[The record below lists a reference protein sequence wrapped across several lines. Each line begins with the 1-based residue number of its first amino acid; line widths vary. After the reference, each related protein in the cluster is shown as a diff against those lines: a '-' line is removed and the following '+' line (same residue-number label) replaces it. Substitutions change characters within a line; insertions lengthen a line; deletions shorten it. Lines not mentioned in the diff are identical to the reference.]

1 MLQNVRVPY
10 YDKWRKIKMLSVDE
24 ARQRMLNTIPVLST
38 EKRGILNCAGYV
50 LAEAV
55 SAPEHIPPFDN
66 SAMDGFAVRAVDV
79 KAATEE
85 NPTVLSVVETIAAGH
100 APTKQVLSGQ
110 AARIMTGAMMPE
122 GADAVVMQE
131 VTELFSRDSVKIFE
145 NVSENQNVR
154 FAGESVKAGEEV
166 MPPGKL
172 LRAPEISMLASLNCA
187 EVIVHRKPTVAIVST
202 GDELT
207 PLGERLEPGKI
218 RDSNRYGLYAQ
229 VEEAGGVPIDM
240 GIAPDDEAE
249 TERIFRDAL
258 AKADALITSGGVSVG
273 EHDVVKSVLAKLGEI
288 NFWRVAMK
296 PGKPQAYGI
305 ADGKP
310 IFGLPG
316 NPVSSLVVFELF
328 VRPAL
333 LKMAGH
339 THLLRPTFKAVLAE
353 SVKNR
358 DGRVNYMRAILT
370 EQDGHYT
377 AKTTG
382 PQGSGILHSLV
393 LANGLITI
401 PAGAKLAAGATVDA
415 QFLD

>member
-1 MLQNVRVPY
+1 
-10 YDKWRKIKMLSVDE
+10 MLSVDE
-24 ARQRMLNTIPVLST
+24 ARQRMLDTIPILPS
-38 EKRGILNCAGYV
+38 EKREIFECTGYV
-50 LAEAV
+50 LAEELHAT
-55 SAPEHIPPFDN
+55 ENIPPFDN
-66 SAMDGFAVRAVDV
+66 SAMDGFAVRAADV
-79 KAATEE
+79 EGARKEKPA
-85 NPTVLSVVETIAAGH
+85 VLSVVETVAAGY
-100 APTKQVLSGQ
+100 APTKQVAAGQ
-110 AARIMTGAMMPE
+110 AARIMTGAMMPQ

-131 VTELFSRDSVKIFE
+131 VTQQDADEVKVFE
-145 NVSENQNVR
+145 SIDTAGNVR
-154 FAGESVKAGEEV
+154 FTGESVAEGQQV
-166 MPPGKL
+166 MGKGKH
-172 LRAPEISMLASLNCA
+172 LRPPEISMLASLNCA
-187 EVIVHRKPTVAIVST
+187 EVSVHRKPTVAIVST

-229 VEEAGGVPIDM
+229 VEEAGGIPIDM

-249 TERIFRDAL
+249 TERIFRTAL

-273 EHDVVKSVLAKLGEI
+273 EHDVVKTVLAKLGKI

-339 THLLRPTFKAVLAE
+339 TNLFRPTFKAVLAE
-353 SVKNR
+353 SVTNR
-358 DGRVNYMRAILT
+358 DGRVNYMRAILKVS
-370 EQDGHYT
+370 DGEIT
-377 AKTTG
+377 AETTG

-401 PAGAKLAAGATVDA
+401 PTATTLHVGEKVDA
-415 QFLD
+415 QFLF

>member
-1 MLQNVRVPY
+1 
-10 YDKWRKIKMLSVDE
+10 MLSVEE
-24 ARQRMLNTIPVLST
+24 ARQQMLNTIPILPS

-50 LAEAV
+50 LAEEL
-55 SAPEHIPPFDN
+55 SAAENIPPFDN
-66 SAMDGFAVRAVDV
+66 SAMDGYAVC
-79 KAATEE
+79 AADLKNASQE
-85 NPTVLSVVETIAAGH
+85 NPAALSVIETIAAGY
-100 APTKQVLSGQ
+100 APLKQVAAGQ

-131 VTELFSRDSVKIFE
+131 VTQQEGNEVKIFE
-145 NVSENQNVR
+145 NVAASENVR
-154 FAGESVKAGEEV
+154 FTGESVEEGSLV
-166 MPPGKL
+166 IGKGKH
-172 LRAPEISMLASLNCA
+172 LRPPEISMLASLNCA
-187 EVIVHRKPTVAIVST
+187 EALVHRKPTVAIVST

-207 PLGERLEPGKI
+207 PLGEPLEPGRI
-218 RDSNRYGLYAQ
+218 WDSNRYGLYAQ
-229 VEEAGGVPIDM
+229 VEEAGGIPIDM
-240 GIAPDDEAE
+240 GIARDDEAE
-249 TERIFRDAL
+249 TEQIFRAAL
-258 AKADALITSGGVSVG
+258 TEADALITSGGVSVG
-273 EHDVVKSVLAKLGEI
+273 EHDVVKNVLEKLGEI

-339 THLLRPTFKAVLAE
+339 VDLLRPTFKATLVE
-353 SVKNR
+353 TVTNR
-358 DGRVNYMRAILT
+358 DGRVNYMRAILK
-370 EQDGHYT
+370 ESDGQYT
-377 AKTTG
+377 AETTG

-401 PAGAKLAAGATVDA
+401 PSGATVAPGETVDA
-415 QFLD
+415 QFLF

>member
-1 MLQNVRVPY
+1 
-10 YDKWRKIKMLSVDE
+10 MLSVEE
-24 ARQRMLNTIPVLST
+24 ARQQMLESIPVLPT
-38 EKRGILNCAGYV
+38 EKRGILECSGYV
-50 LAEAV
+50 LAEELHAK
-55 SAPEHIPPFDN
+55 ENIPPFDN
-66 SAMDGFAVRAVDV
+66 SAMDGFAVRSTDV
-79 KAATEE
+79 KDATEE
-85 NPTVLSVVETIAAGH
+85 NPTVLSVVETIAAGY
-100 APTKQVLSGQ
+100 APKKQILSGQ

-131 VTELFSRDSVKIFE
+131 VTELVGDKVNILESVDKNE
-145 NVSENQNVR
+145 NVR
-154 FAGESVKAGEEV
+154 FTGESVNMGDCV
-166 MPPGKL
+166 ISPGKV
-172 LRAPEISMLASLNCA
+172 LRPPEVSMMASLNCA
-187 EVIVHRKPTVAIVST
+187 EASVYSKPKVAIVST

-207 PLGERLEPGKI
+207 PLGEPLKPGKI
-218 RDSNRYGLYAQ
+218 RDSNRYGIYAQ
-229 VEEAGGVPIDM
+229 VQNAGGIPIDM

-249 TERIFRDAL
+249 TERIFRESI

-273 EHDVVKSVLAKLGEI
+273 EHDIVKNVLTKLGQM

-296 PGKPQAYGI
+296 PGKPQAYGEI
-305 ADGKP
+305 DGKP
-310 IFGLPG
+310 VFGLPG

-333 LKMAGH
+333 RKMAGH
-339 THLLRPTFKAVLAE
+339 TDLLRPSFKAVLAAD
-353 SVKNR
+353 VTNK

-370 EQDGHYT
+370 EENGKYI

-401 PAGAKLAAGATVDA
+401 PSGASLQSGEIVDA

>member
-1 MLQNVRVPY
+1 
-10 YDKWRKIKMLSVDE
+10 MLSVE
-24 ARQRMLNTIPVLST
+24 VARQQMLNTIPVLSS
-38 EKRGILNCAGYV
+38 ERRGILNCAGYV
-50 LAEAV
+50 LAEGL
-55 SAPEHIPPFDN
+55 SAAENIPPFDN
-66 SAMDGFAVRAVDV
+66 SAMDGYAVRAADV
-79 KAATEE
+79 NGASQES
-85 NPTVLSVVETIAAGH
+85 PVVLSITETIAAGY
-100 APTKQVLSGQ
+100 APTKQVSDGA

-131 VTELFSRDSVKIFE
+131 VTQQEGSTVKIFAGVGE
-145 NVSENQNVR
+145 AENVR
-154 FAGESVKAGEEV
+154 FTGESVKEGALVMGKGKHLRPPEV
-166 MPPGKL
+166 
-172 LRAPEISMLASLNCA
+172 SMLASLNCA
-187 EVIVHRKPTVAIVST
+187 EVLVHRKPTVAIVST
-202 GDELT
+202 GDELLL
-207 PLGERLEPGKI
+207 LGERLEPGKI
-218 RDSNRYGLYAQ
+218 RESNRYGLYAQ
-229 VEEAGGVPIDM
+229 VEEAGGIPIDM

-249 TERIFRDAL
+249 IERIFRAAL

-273 EHDVVKSVLAKLGEI
+273 EHDFVKSVLERLGEV

-339 THLLRPTFKAVLAE
+339 TALLRPTFKAVLSE
-353 SVKNR
+353 SVTNR
-358 DGRVNYMRAILT
+358 DGRVNYMRAILK
-370 EQDGHYT
+370 ESDGQYS
-377 AKTTG
+377 AETTG

-401 PAGAKLAAGATVDA
+401 PAGVTLEAGETVDA
-415 QFLD
+415 QFLF

>member
-1 MLQNVRVPY
+1 
-10 YDKWRKIKMLSVDE
+10 MLSVEE
-24 ARQRMLNTIPVLST
+24 ARQQMLNTIPVLPT
-38 EKRGILNCAGYV
+38 EKREILSCAGYV
-50 LAEAV
+50 LAEALH
-55 SAPEHIPPFDN
+55 AEENIPPFDN
-66 SAMDGFAVRAVDV
+66 SAMDGYAVRAADV
-79 KAATEE
+79 QNASEAKPA
-85 NPTVLSVVETIAAGH
+85 VLSIVETIAAGY
-100 APTKQVLSGQ
+100 APTKRVATGQ
-110 AARIMTGAMMPE
+110 ASRIMTGAMMPE

-131 VTELFSRDSVKIFE
+131 VTQRDGDEVKIFE
-145 NVSENQNVR
+145 GIDKTGNVR
-154 FAGESVKAGEEV
+154 FTGESVAEGQQVMGKGKYLRPPEV
-166 MPPGKL
+166 
-172 LRAPEISMLASLNCA
+172 SMLASLNCP
-187 EVIVHRKPTVAIVST
+187 EVTVYRKPTVAIVST

-207 PLGERLEPGKI
+207 PLGEPLEPGKI

-229 VEEAGGVPIDM
+229 VAEAGGIPIDM

-249 TERIFRDAL
+249 IERIFRAAL

-273 EHDVVKSVLAKLGEI
+273 EHDFVKSVLERLGEV

-305 ADGKP
+305 SDGKP

-339 THLLRPTFKAVLAE
+339 TELLRPTFKATLAE
-353 SVKNR
+353 PVTNR
-358 DGRVNYMRAILT
+358 DGRVNYMRAILK
-370 EQDGHYT
+370 ESNGDYT
-377 AKTTG
+377 AETTG

-401 PAGAKLAAGATVDA
+401 PAGVTLGAGETVDA
-415 QFLD
+415 QFLF

>member
-1 MLQNVRVPY
+1 
-10 YDKWRKIKMLSVDE
+10 MLSVDE
-24 ARQRMLNTIPVLST
+24 ARERMLDTIPVLPS
-38 EKRGILNCAGYV
+38 EKREILNCTDYV
-50 LAEAV
+50 LAAELYAT
-55 SAPEHIPPFDN
+55 ENIPPFDN
-66 SAMDGFAVRAVDV
+66 SAMDGFAVRAADV
-79 KAATEE
+79 KDATQE
-85 NPTVLSVVETIAAGH
+85 NPAVLSVIELIAAGY
-100 APTKQVLSGQ
+100 APTKQVAAGQ
-110 AARIMTGAMMPE
+110 AARIMTGAMMPD

-131 VTELFSRDSVKIFE
+131 VTQQDTDKVKIFE
-145 NVSENQNVR
+145 SVDETDNVR
-154 FAGESVKAGEEV
+154 FAGESVAEGQQV
-166 MPPGKL
+166 MGKGKH
-172 LRAPEISMLASLNCA
+172 LRPPEISMLASLNCA
-187 EVIVHRKPTVAIVST
+187 EVSVYRKPTVAIVST

-207 PLGERLEPGKI
+207 PLGEPLEPGKI

-229 VEEAGGVPIDM
+229 VEEAGGIPIDM

-249 TERIFRDAL
+249 TERIFRAAL

-273 EHDVVKSVLAKLGEI
+273 EHDVVKTVLAKLGEI

-339 THLLRPTFKAVLAE
+339 KTLLRPTFKATLTETVT
-353 SVKNR
+353 NR

-370 EQDGHYT
+370 TSDGQIT
-377 AKTTG
+377 AETTG

-401 PAGAKLAAGATVDA
+401 PTAITLEAGETVEA
-415 QFLD
+415 QFLF

>member
-1 MLQNVRVPY
+1 
-10 YDKWRKIKMLSVDE
+10 MLSVDE
-24 ARQRMLNTIPVLST
+24 ARQRMLDTIPVLPS
-38 EKRGILNCAGYV
+38 EQREILECADYV
-50 LAEAV
+50 LAEELNAT
-55 SAPEHIPPFDN
+55 ENIPPFDN
-66 SAMDGFAVRAVDV
+66 SAMDGYAVRAADV
-79 KAATEE
+79 KNASEK
-85 NPTVLSVVETIAAGH
+85 NPAVLSVVETIAAGY
-100 APTKQVLSGQ
+100 APTKQVAAGQ
-110 AARIMTGAMMPE
+110 AARIMTGAMMPQ

-131 VTELFSRDSVKIFE
+131 VTQQDADEVKIFE
-145 NVSENQNVR
+145 SIDKTGNVR
-154 FAGESVKAGEEV
+154 FTGESVAEGQQVMGKGKHLRPPEV
-166 MPPGKL
+166 
-172 LRAPEISMLASLNCA
+172 SMLASLNCA
-187 EVIVHRKPTVAIVST
+187 EATVHRKPTVAIVST

-207 PLGERLEPGKI
+207 PLGKRLEPGKI

-229 VEEAGGVPIDM
+229 VEEAGGIPIDM

-249 TERIFRDAL
+249 TERIFRAAL

-273 EHDVVKSVLAKLGEI
+273 EHDVVKTVLAKLGEI

-339 THLLRPTFKAVLAE
+339 TNLFRPTFKAVLAE
-353 SVKNR
+353 SVTNR
-358 DGRVNYMRAILT
+358 DGRVNYMRAILKVS
-370 EQDGHYT
+370 DGEIT
-377 AKTTG
+377 AQTTG

-401 PAGAKLAAGATVDA
+401 PTATTLQVGEKVDA
-415 QFLD
+415 QFLF

>member
-1 MLQNVRVPY
+1 
-10 YDKWRKIKMLSVDE
+10 MLSVEE
-24 ARQRMLNTIPVLST
+24 ARQQMLESIPVLPT
-38 EKRGILNCAGYV
+38 EKRMILDCTGYV
-50 LAEAV
+50 LAEALHA
-55 SAPEHIPPFDN
+55 SENIPPFDN
-66 SAMDGFAVRAVDV
+66 SAMDGFAVRSVDM
-79 KAATEE
+79 KDASNE
-85 NPTVLSVVETIAAGH
+85 NPVVLTVVETIAAGY
-100 APTKQVLSGQ
+100 APEKSVSSGQ
-110 AARIMTGAMMPE
+110 SARIMTGAMMAE

-131 VTELFSRDSVKIFE
+131 VTELNGDKVKIFE
-145 NVSENQNVR
+145 SVEKEENVR
-154 FAGESVKAGEEV
+154 FAGESVKKGDCV
-166 MPPGKL
+166 MSPGKV
-172 LRAPEISMLASLNCA
+172 LRPPEISMLASLNCA
-187 EVIVHRKPTVAIVST
+187 EVTVHRKPKVAVVST

-207 PLGERLEPGKI
+207 PLGEPLLPGKI
-218 RDSNRYGLYAQ
+218 RDSNRYGMYAQ
-229 VEEAGGVPIDM
+229 VQNAGGIAIDM

-249 TERIFRDAL
+249 TERIFRESL

-273 EHDVVKSVLAKLGEI
+273 EHDVVKNVLLKMGKM

-305 ADGKP
+305 IDGKP

-333 LKMAGH
+333 LKMSGH
-339 THLLRPTFKAVLAE
+339 TDLLRPTFKAILTTDVTN
-353 SVKNR
+353 K

-370 EQDGHYT
+370 EKDGQYT

-401 PAGAKLAAGATVDA
+401 PSGATLHAGEKVDA
-415 QFLD
+415 QILY

>member
-1 MLQNVRVPY
+1 
-10 YDKWRKIKMLSVDE
+10 MLSVDE
-24 ARQRMLNTIPVLST
+24 ARQRMLDTIPVLPS
-38 EKRGILNCAGYV
+38 EKRGILACTGYV
-50 LAEAV
+50 LAEVLPAT
-55 SAPEHIPPFDN
+55 ENIPPFDN
-66 SAMDGFAVRAVDV
+66 SAMDGYAVRAADV
-79 KAATEE
+79 QDASEK
-85 NPTVLSVVETIAAGH
+85 NPAVLSVVETIAAGY
-100 APTKQVLSGQ
+100 APTKQVAAGQ
-110 AARIMTGAMMPE
+110 ASRIMTGAMMPQ
-122 GADAVVMQE
+122 GADAVIMQE
-131 VTELFSRDSVKIFE
+131 VTQQAGAEVQIFE
-145 NVSENQNVR
+145 SIDTAGNVR
-154 FAGESVKAGEEV
+154 FTGESVSEGQQVMGKGKHLRPPEV
-166 MPPGKL
+166 
-172 LRAPEISMLASLNCA
+172 SMLASLNCA
-187 EVIVHRKPTVAIVST
+187 AAIVHRKPTVAIVST

-207 PLGERLEPGKI
+207 PLGEPLEPGKI

-229 VEEAGGVPIDM
+229 VEEAGGIPMDM

-249 TERIFRDAL
+249 TERIFRAAL

-273 EHDVVKSVLAKLGEI
+273 EHDVVKTVLAKLGEI

-339 THLLRPTFKAVLAE
+339 EDLLRPTFKATLAE
-353 SVKNR
+353 AITNR
-358 DGRVNYMRAILT
+358 DGRVNYMRAILKVS
-370 EQDGHYT
+370 DGDIT
-377 AKTTG
+377 AQTTG

-401 PAGAKLAAGATVDA
+401 PTATTLQAGEKVDA
-415 QFLD
+415 QFLF

>member
-1 MLQNVRVPY
+1 
-10 YDKWRKIKMLSVDE
+10 MLSVEE
-24 ARQRMLNTIPVLST
+24 ARQQMLNTIPVLST
-38 EKRGILNCAGYV
+38 EKREIISCAGYV
-50 LAEAV
+50 LAEALH
-55 SAPEHIPPFDN
+55 AEENIPPFDN
-66 SAMDGFAVRAVDV
+66 SAMDGYAVRAADV
-79 KAATEE
+79 KNASEAK
-85 NPTVLSVVETIAAGH
+85 PAILSVVETIAAGY
-100 APTKQVLSGQ
+100 APTKQVGTGQ
-110 AARIMTGAMMPE
+110 ASRIMTGAMMPE

-131 VTELFSRDSVKIFE
+131 VTQQEADTVKI
-145 NVSENQNVR
+145 SEGIDKTGNVR
-154 FAGESVKAGEEV
+154 FTGESVAAGQQVMGKGKYLRPPEV
-166 MPPGKL
+166 
-172 LRAPEISMLASLNCA
+172 SMLASLNCA
-187 EVIVHRKPTVAIVST
+187 GVTVYRKPTVAIVST

-207 PLGERLEPGKI
+207 PLGEPLEPGKI

-229 VEEAGGVPIDM
+229 VEEAGGIPIDM

-249 TERIFRDAL
+249 TERIFRAAL

-273 EHDVVKSVLAKLGEI
+273 EHDVVKSVLARLGKI

-339 THLLRPTFKAVLAE
+339 TELLRPTFKATLTE
-353 SVKNR
+353 PITNR
-358 DGRVNYMRAILT
+358 DGRVNYMRAILKVSNG
-370 EQDGHYT
+370 DYT
-377 AKTTG
+377 AETTG

-401 PAGAKLAAGATVDA
+401 PAGVTLGAGETVDA
-415 QFLD
+415 QFLF

>member
-1 MLQNVRVPY
+1 
-10 YDKWRKIKMLSVDE
+10 MLSVDE
-24 ARQRMLNTIPVLST
+24 ARQRMLNTIPILPA
-38 EKRGILNCAGYV
+38 EKRGIFECTSYV
-50 LAEAV
+50 LAEALH
-55 SAPEHIPPFDN
+55 ADENIPPFDN
-66 SAMDGFAVRAVDV
+66 SAMDGYAVRAADV
-79 KAATEE
+79 RNASEK
-85 NPTVLSVVETIAAGH
+85 NPAVLSVVETIAAGY
-100 APTKQVLSGQ
+100 APTKQVAAGQ
-110 AARIMTGAMMPE
+110 AARIMTGAMMPD
-122 GADAVVMQE
+122 GADAVIMQE
-131 VTELFSRDSVKIFE
+131 VTQQEGDEVKIFE
-145 NVSENQNVR
+145 SIDKTGNVR
-154 FAGESVKAGEEV
+154 FTGESVAEGQQVMGKGKHLRPPEV
-166 MPPGKL
+166 
-172 LRAPEISMLASLNCA
+172 SMLASLNCA
-187 EVIVHRKPTVAIVST
+187 EATVHRKPTVAIVST

-207 PLGERLEPGKI
+207 RLGEPLDPGKI

-229 VEEAGGVPIDM
+229 VEEAGGIPIDM

-249 TERIFRDAL
+249 TERIFRAAL

-273 EHDVVKSVLAKLGEI
+273 EHDVVKTVLAKLGEI

-339 THLLRPTFKAVLAE
+339 TNLFRPTFKAVLAE
-353 SVKNR
+353 SVTNR
-358 DGRVNYMRAILT
+358 DGRVNYMRAILKIS
-370 EQDGHYT
+370 DGEIT
-377 AKTTG
+377 AQTTG

-401 PAGAKLAAGATVDA
+401 PTATTLQAGEKVDA
-415 QFLD
+415 QFLF

>member
-1 MLQNVRVPY
+1 
-10 YDKWRKIKMLSVDE
+10 MLSVDE
-24 ARQRMLNTIPVLST
+24 ARQRMLNTIPILPA
-38 EKRGILNCAGYV
+38 EKRGIFECTSYV
-50 LAEAV
+50 LAEALH
-55 SAPEHIPPFDN
+55 ADENIPPFDN
-66 SAMDGFAVRAVDV
+66 SAMDGYAVRAADV
-79 KAATEE
+79 RNASEK
-85 NPTVLSVVETIAAGH
+85 NPAVLSVVETIAAGY
-100 APTKQVLSGQ
+100 APTKQVAAGQ
-110 AARIMTGAMMPE
+110 AARIMTGAMMPD
-122 GADAVVMQE
+122 GADAVIMQE
-131 VTELFSRDSVKIFE
+131 VIQQEGDEVKIFE
-145 NVSENQNVR
+145 SIDKTGNVR
-154 FAGESVKAGEEV
+154 FTGESVAEGQQVMGKGKHLRPPEV
-166 MPPGKL
+166 
-172 LRAPEISMLASLNCA
+172 SMLASLNCA
-187 EVIVHRKPTVAIVST
+187 EATVHRKPTVAIVST

-207 PLGERLEPGKI
+207 RLGEPLDPGKI

-229 VEEAGGVPIDM
+229 VEEAGGIPIDM

-249 TERIFRDAL
+249 TERIFRAAL

-273 EHDVVKSVLAKLGEI
+273 EHDVVKTVLAKLGEI

-339 THLLRPTFKAVLAE
+339 TNLFRPTFKAVLAE
-353 SVKNR
+353 SVTNR
-358 DGRVNYMRAILT
+358 DGRVNYMRAILKIS
-370 EQDGHYT
+370 DGEIT
-377 AKTTG
+377 AQTTG

-401 PAGAKLAAGATVDA
+401 PTATTLQAGEKVDA
-415 QFLD
+415 QFLF

>member
-1 MLQNVRVPY
+1 
-10 YDKWRKIKMLSVDE
+10 MLSVKE
-24 ARQRMLNTIPVLST
+24 ARQQMLETIPVLPS
-38 EKRGILNCAGYV
+38 ERRRILNCTGYV
-50 LAEAV
+50 LAEALR
-55 SAPEHIPPFDN
+55 ATENIPPFDN
-66 SAMDGFAVRAVDV
+66 SAMDGFAVHAADV
-79 KAATEE
+79 QDASEAKPA
-85 NPTVLSVVETIAAGH
+85 VLSVVETIAAGY
-100 APTKQVLSGQ
+100 APTKQVAPGQ

-131 VTELFSRDSVKIFE
+131 VTQREADEVKIFE
-145 NVSENQNVR
+145 SVDETDNVR
-154 FAGESVKAGEEV
+154 FTGESVKRGEQV
-166 MPPGKL
+166 MERGKH
-172 LRAPEISMLASLNCA
+172 LRPPEISMLASLNCA
-187 EVIVHRKPTVAIVST
+187 EVRVHRKPTVAIVST

-207 PLGERLEPGKI
+207 PLGKPLEPGKI

-229 VEEAGGVPIDM
+229 VQEAGGIPIDM

-249 TERIFRDAL
+249 TERIFRASL
-258 AKADALITSGGVSVG
+258 AEADTLITSGGVSVG
-273 EHDVVKSVLAKLGEI
+273 EHDVVKSVLGKLGEI

-305 ADGKP
+305 ANGKP

-339 THLLRPTFKAVLAE
+339 TDLLRPTFKATLAE
-353 SVKNR
+353 SVTNR

-370 EQDGHYT
+370 ESNGQYT
-377 AKTTG
+377 AETTG

-401 PAGAKLAAGATVDA
+401 PAGATLAAGETVDA
-415 QFLD
+415 QFLL